1 MPRRSAA
8 ATATPA
14 GTAPL
19 AGVGPAAIG
28 VPSVRRRLLAM
39 LYEAFLITAVEA
51 LAIFV
56 YIFATG
62 NTHSAAIDHGR
73 NALFFLVAALYFIH
87 AWSGSGHTL
96 AMKTWRI
103 KLVMPGHARV
113 PLRPAALRYLL
124 AWGWFLPALLVCY
137 AFHLRSTAQVG
148 SALAIGIAC
157 WALTALLDKD
167 RQFLHDKIAGTRL
180 IALPKPARR

>member
-1 MPRRSAA
+1 MPSSA
-8 ATATPA
+8 TTPA
-14 GTAPL
+14 
-19 AGVGPAAIG
+19 I
-28 VPSVRRRLLAM
+28 RRRLLAM

-51 LAIFV
+51 LAMFF
-56 YIFATG
+56 YLFLTR
-62 NTHSAAIDHGR
+62 NQHSPALDHGR

-103 KLVMPGHARV
+103 KIVMPGHAKV

-124 AWGWFLPALLVCY
+124 AWMWFLPALIVCWV
-137 AFHLRSTAQVG
+137 FQLRSASQV
-148 SALAIGIAC
+148 SIAVAVGIVV
-157 WALTALLDKD
+157 WALTAFLDKD

-180 IALPKPARR
+180 TSLA